1 MPTLIFE
8 YKPSK
13 LTKFLCFAFS
23 TIILLERMRPDLM
36 PIMIQFFTFRFYKTT
51 HLQVLKEILQVLN
64 YSFVINIILQCG
76 ITDVKVDDLGND
88 NFIIDLVS
96 CVCNDVLLHCK
107 WEIGGIHV
115 HSDRWMKSEG
125 LQNWLFTSI
134 KSKALVINHHCPDTQ
149 ITSATLLPHHL
160 LR

>member
-1 MPTLIFE
+1 MNVMREFVARMIFE
-8 YKPSK
+8 NKPSK

-51 HLQVLKEILQVLN
+51 HLQVLKEIIKVVN

-96 CVCNDVLLHCK
+96 CVCNDVLLHYK
-107 WEIGGIHV
+107 WEMGGIHV
-115 HSDRWMKSEG
+115 HSDR
-125 LQNWLFTSI
+125 
-134 KSKALVINHHCPDTQ
+134 
-149 ITSATLLPHHL
+149 
-160 LR
+160 